1 MPYIRVYLPKA
12 SVEDRRFIAQRF
24 IDVTL
29 RTFHLRAEERHR
41 ISVEFVSSSPAR
53 WADYLMHT
61 TEEREDFMVE
71 VMAHELSEERE
82 RAFSNAAAAVLDELL
97 TFRWQSRIARLFGIK
112 THTPPKI
119 AFRFGELNPAVS
131 EPFVVH
137 SGPLA
142 A

>member
-12 SVEDRRFIAQRF
+12 SVDDRRFIARKL

-29 RTFHLRAEERHR
+29 RTFHLRADERHR

-53 WADYLMHT
+53 WADYLVH
-61 TEEREDFMVE
+61 EAEDREDFMVE

-82 RAFSNAAAAVLDELL
+82 RAFSNAAAAVLDEFL
-97 TFRWQSRIARLFGIK
+97 TFRWQSRIARLLGINM
-112 THTPPKI
+112 HAHPKI